1 MYAYRAHAM
10 PHMAPLS
17 SPLAPLPLLYGLHIC
32 VNYLHVE
39 DQLKEAITQ
48 CGIAKPC
55 VLLTTVDHTDL
66 SETSH
71 MSTEPVEPSQSVV
84 WIMSYSASGL

>member
-1 MYAYRAHAM
+1 M

-17 SPLAPLPLLYGLHIC
+17 SPSPFLYGLHIC

-71 MSTEPVEPSQSVV
+71 MSTERASRWSGSCHIVLLGFSEV
-84 WIMSYSASGL
+84 WLTKP